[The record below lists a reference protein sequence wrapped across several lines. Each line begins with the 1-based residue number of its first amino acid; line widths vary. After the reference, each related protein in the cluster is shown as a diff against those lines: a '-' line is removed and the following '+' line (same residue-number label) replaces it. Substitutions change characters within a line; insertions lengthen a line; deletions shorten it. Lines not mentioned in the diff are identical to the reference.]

1 MAKAWVYL
9 ARTLKD
15 NKHLIGYEM
24 YNEPWLGDIYEKPW
38 LLIPS
43 IADHFNIQPLYERL
57 ANQLRNEDSS
67 HIIFFESITFDN
79 FVPVG
84 FTSVPGGIQY
94 QNRSALSYHY
104 YEPPD
109 FWTDT
114 FWKVRELDIERL
126 QCGVL
131 LS

>member
-57 ANQLRNEDSS
+57 SN
-67 HIIFFESITFDN
+67 
-79 FVPVG
+79 
-84 FTSVPGGIQY
+84 
-94 QNRSALSYHY
+94 
-104 YEPPD
+104 
-109 FWTDT
+109 
-114 FWKVRELDIERL
+114 
-126 QCGVL
+126 
-131 LS
+131 